1 MSETVEQTYQAIG
14 QYVVAFSGLERSLR
28 EIACDMLSLTD
39 DQSERLMPVLD
50 FVPVCN
56 ICKAEILSRTAD
68 SERRTLLVNLINK
81 AMKTVE
87 DRNRVAHGY
96 WFFIQSGPMNVHAS
110 RTTLR
115 ETGYFHDPNE
125 LVEKA
130 KEIQELRDEIWER
143 FIVEAT

>member
-1 MSETVEQTYQAIG
+1 MKYASKGAVDDPPTGGCIF
-14 QYVVAFSGLERSLR
+14 VVQFDMAARALRRVGLNKPVPPPRKSLM
-28 EIACDMLSLTD
+28 EKL
-39 DQSERLMPVLD
+39 
-50 FVPVCN
+50 
-56 ICKAEILSRTAD
+56 CKAEILSRTAD